1 MKDEIKGKIEAEVS
15 AWEYMKEGPKAWDGF
30 ELKLHMAAAG
40 DIYDIYSYENQSR
53 HRKIS
58 VYYHD
63 ETKEYKLRTAIG
75 LTEFCRIEF
84 IAPGLNA
91 LEQILRERF
100 EALLHTM
107 AAFDAETVSCIVQ
120 EKQILKWEYVD
131 RLPSELE
138 GFTRFIDPH
147 EPVQVING
155 SYIIFDYCDF
165 ATDSNF
171 IIYYNVFR
179 DEFFGESKI
188 CKIPEMNYTFDASEL
203 IELEEKL
210 DAYFLPHL
218 KQLRHRI
225 ETATGGA

>member
-15 AWEYMKEGPKAWDGF
+15 AWEYMKELPKAWDGF

-179 DEFFGESKI
+179 DEFFGEARLHR
-188 CKIPEMNYTFDASEL
+188 IPEVTYEYDCSEL
-203 IELEEKL
+203 KDLESLLAKNLQATLHKIRE
-210 DAYFLPHL
+210 
-218 KQLRHRI
+218 RI
-225 ETATGGA
+225 